1 MVQEA
6 KKGTK
11 PRSVEA
17 APEAETTEAAATGA
31 DAGAHVTPEDG
42 AGAAAGAGHVCT
54 VAFCPIGLA
63 LTAAERVQP
72 DVVSHLLVAGREFFL
87 AAKAVMDARA
97 DDLTGDAAAE
107 GSPRMEHIDIG

>member
-1 MVQEA
+1 MTQAAERTTHGTETASEA
-6 KKGTK
+6 EG
-11 PRSVEA
+11 PAPDRDEAREDAEEPAEASVE
-17 APEAETTEAAATGA
+17 
-31 DAGAHVTPEDG
+31 
-42 AGAAAGAGHVCT
+42 GHVCT

-63 LTAAERVQP
+63 LSAAERVQP

-97 DDLTGDAAAE
+97 DDLTGEASRE